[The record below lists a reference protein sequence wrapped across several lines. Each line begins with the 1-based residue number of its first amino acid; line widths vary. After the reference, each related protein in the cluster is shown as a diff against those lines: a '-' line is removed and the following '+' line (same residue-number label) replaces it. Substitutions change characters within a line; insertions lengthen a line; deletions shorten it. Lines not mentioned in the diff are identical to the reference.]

1 MNAVS
6 NSHDPILAAGVVL
19 TRPGRRGPQIAVVHR
34 PHRADWSL
42 PKGKVD
48 PGEHVLH
55 AAVRECDEE
64 TGIVPTLG
72 PPLTTQH
79 YQALGQDKLVF
90 YWRAEVNA
98 EEGFAPDEEVDE
110 VRWVHLPEARSLLT
124 YPRDVDL
131 VQEAMDLPLST
142 PLIVLRHTKALK
154 RADFDGNADNQRPLS
169 GKGRSQ
175 AKSLVPLL
183 SAYGIRDL
191 YSSDAVRCQESLRR
205 YAQAISATINI
216 EPALSEE
223 GHEQHP
229 KRAARRLMDLMNE
242 RRPSVVCTHRPV
254 LPTLMSDI
262 GTLAGADTGTLDP
275 KLAPGEFVVLH
286 RHFVGDDRPRLIAIE
301 RHSL

>member
-1 MNAVS
+1 MTNQNEPVVV
-6 NSHDPILAAGVVL
+6 AAGVVL
-19 TRPGRRGPQIAVVHR
+19 TRRGRRGPQIAVVHR

-48 PGEHVLH
+48 QGEHILH

-64 TGIVPTLG
+64 TGMVPTLG

-79 YQALGQDKLVF
+79 YEALGQAKEVQ
-90 YWRAEVNA
+90 YWRAEVSTD
-98 EEGFAPDEEVDE
+98 EGFAPDEEVDE
-110 VRWVHLPEARSLLT
+110 VRWIHLPEARGLLT

-131 VQEAMDLPLST
+131 VQEAVDLPLTT

-154 RADFDGNADNQRPLS
+154 RADFNGDADDQRPLS

-205 YAQAISATINI
+205 YAQFISATVHI

-223 GHEQHP
+223 GHQQHP
-229 KRAARRLMDLMNE
+229 KRAARRIMDLVDE
-242 RRPSVVCTHRPV
+242 RRPLVVCTHRPV
-254 LPTLMSDI
+254 LPTLTSEI
-262 GTLAGADTGTLDP
+262 ATLEGTTTTALDP
-275 KLAPGEFVVLH
+275 KLAPGEFIVLH
-286 RHFVGDDRPRLIAIE
+286 RHFDGGPHPRLIAIE
-301 RHSL
+301 RHSV